1 MTAVIPARVDA
12 TVVKELVSGDVKTTV
27 PVHAREH
34 VRRHARVT
42 GLDGVHHQT
51 IDDLWMK

>member
-12 TVVKELVSGDVKTTV
+12 TVVKAPASGGAKATV

-42 GLDGVHHQT
+42 VMDGVHHQT
-51 IDDLWMK
+51 IGNIWMR

>member
-12 TVVKELVSGDVKTTV
+12 TVVKALASGGAKATV

-42 GLDGVHHQT
+42 VMDGVHHQT
-51 IDDLWMK
+51 IGNH